1 MEVRGLMVIKQTKK
15 TRARQRK
22 QAIYNWKTIGRKVIH
37 TIDKVGTEQAVLL
50 LHGHDR
56 LDRVYEDH
64 VQPEKVPS
72 RARTPTRIGTTL
84 HSSKRL
90 KTTMVVGAAAGSPS
104 SHEVRE
110 GAREA
115 EFCVC

>member
-1 MEVRGLMVIKQTKK
+1 MNEGSSGMEVRGLMVIKQTKK

-72 RARTPTRIGTTL
+72 RSRTPTRIGTTQGIF
-84 HSSKRL
+84 RL
-90 KTTMVVGAAAGSPS
+90 IAVQNG
-104 SHEVRE
+104 
-110 GAREA
+110 
-115 EFCVC
+115 